1 MADSVLGSAA
11 GGAMKGAAL
20 GAQFGSVVPGIGNAV
35 GAVGGAIAGGIAGGA
50 NANKAKKKQEE
61 AQAYI
66 PSYADPVQAQR
77 LAEIDRIA
85 QNIQSGTDAA
95 TQTAINQGAETTAA
109 TQNRLARVTGG
120 NVGATVDALLKA
132 QRAGGEAANTAI
144 AQGQSRL
151 PFFKDLGQQLAN
163 RIEQRALELG
173 LLNRAQASAEG
184 AQQSKENAINKNSFL
199 ASGVGMNELGD
210 AGGRINELIN
220 NYKLSNQQPMAD
232 ANQTVLNPG
241 TEVVGQSLT
250 GLSSVLPGF

>member
-1 MADSVLGSAA
+1 MADSVLGSVA
-11 GGAMKGAAL
+11 GGLMKGASIG
-20 GAQFGSVVPGIGNAV
+20 GAFGPVGAGIGAV
-35 GAVGGAIAGGIAGGA
+35 IGGISGGA
-50 NANKAKKKQEE
+50 NAVGAKKKQEQ

-66 PSYADPVQAQR
+66 PNYTDPVQAQR

-120 NVGATVDALLKA
+120 NTGATVDALLKA

-163 RIEQRALELG
+163 RVEQRALELR
-173 LLNRAQASAEG
+173 LLNRAQSSAEG
-184 AQQSKENAINKNSFL
+184 AQQSKENAINRNSFL
-199 ASGVGMNELGD
+199 ASGVGMNEL
-210 AGGRINELIN
+210 AGAGNRVKELVN
-220 NYKLSNQQPMAD
+220 NFKLNNQQPMAD

-241 TEVVGQSLT
+241 TEVIGESLT
-250 GLSSVLPGF
+250 NLSSVLPGF